1 MKTGFWTNLVKK
13 KKNCYSWLRLYIIVQ
28 NMRYGEENERQKRTR
43 QKTEAA
49 TIADGPAQKQPEK
62 IAQRDPGE
70 K

>member
-1 MKTGFWTNLVKK
+1 
-13 KKNCYSWLRLYIIVQ
+13 
-28 NMRYGEENERQKRTR
+28 MRYEEENERQKRTR

-62 IAQRDPGE
+62 IAQREPDE